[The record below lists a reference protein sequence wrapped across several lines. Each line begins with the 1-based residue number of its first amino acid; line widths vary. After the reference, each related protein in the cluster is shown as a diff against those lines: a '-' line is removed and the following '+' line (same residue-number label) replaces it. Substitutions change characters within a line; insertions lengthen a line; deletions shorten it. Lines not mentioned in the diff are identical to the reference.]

1 MSHHA
6 GGHVPPFVT
15 SITPNSCTAAGNTT
29 FTFEGTRF
37 SPSMK
42 VEVPESFGTLVSK
55 TITYPTSTTS
65 RCVLVI
71 NVNEPSDTAVTHSIK
86 FYNGGEFAA
95 NDSESNVVHTSW
107 TPAALCTGSTD
118 YWWNPDSL
126 SGSRSDGDYAMP
138 YSSSDGGD
146 TLVLTDGTQS
156 TVHYYV
162 DNHLWSTVSGS
173 EKRASGIG
181 RPPGSLGSSTNY
193 SADTVIPMQNGLQ
206 SGSSNLEHITVAF
219 VAKNVGTSGSWGE
232 NSKRPINFY
241 LGGTNN
247 MVYFK
252 SSDGWRAYGLPW
264 LGRGNPSFND
274 AGTMVAV
281 YATFSNGTVRLRIP
295 SVGIDST
302 STYTPFP
309 APTDESLIFYSYQRS
324 PVLWGEFLLLNRT
337 ISESDLVELSSYWH
351 QKYGV

>member
-42 VEVPESFGTLVSK
+42 VEIPESFGTLVSK

-126 SGSRSDGDYAMP
+126 SGSKSDGDSVTSF
-138 YSSSDGGD
+138 SSSEDDSPLAVTEDLGSYIP
-146 TLVLTDGTQS
+146 QY
-156 TVHYYV
+156 VH
-162 DNHLWSTVSGS
+162 NHLWSTVSGS

-181 RPPGSLGSSTNY
+181 RPPGAATTATNY
-193 SADTVIPMQNGLQ
+193 FGNTVIPLANGVQ
-206 SGSSNLEHITVAF
+206 SGSANLEQLTVAF
-219 VAKNVGTSGSWGE
+219 VAKNASDTDFGVA
-232 NSKRPINFY
+232 SKFPLWFE
-241 LGGTNN
+241 LGNDN
-247 MVYFK
+247 KFIVFK
-252 SSDGWRAYGLPW
+252 ANDGWKIDGMSYYQVRD
-264 LGRGNPSFND
+264 FNT
-274 AGTMVAV
+274 AGTIVQV
-281 YATFSNGTVRLRIP
+281 IGTWDGGASRLRVP
-295 SVGIDST
+295 ALGIDQSA
-302 STYTPFP
+302 TYTPSA
-309 APTDESLIFYSYQRS
+309 APSSDVSSIYYTYQKN
-324 PVLWGEFLLLNRT
+324 PVVWGEFLILNRK
-337 ISESDLVELSSYWH
+337 ISESELTELRSYWDA
-351 QKYGV
+351 KYGASS